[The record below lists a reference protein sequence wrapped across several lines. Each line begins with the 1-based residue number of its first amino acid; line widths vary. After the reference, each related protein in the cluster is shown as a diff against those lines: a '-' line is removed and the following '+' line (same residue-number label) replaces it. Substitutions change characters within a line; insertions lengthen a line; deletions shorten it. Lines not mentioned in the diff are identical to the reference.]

1 MQTKILILE
10 DDRRILEILAFAVGR
25 EGYQIIKASN
35 GPAGIQTAKERLPD
49 LIILDSSSNDGS
61 AMDIVE
67 VCTCLR
73 KECVTAPIL
82 ALIKAEEE
90 KQGLLSAGAEDFI
103 IKPFAMRELLT
114 RVRAN
119 TWHITEEPVNNT
131 EAKECLVFG
140 RIVIDLNQIVAL
152 KDDVPLDL
160 TQLEFDLLVFL
171 AKEPGKVFK
180 RKDLLYHVWGYT
192 GFTGDVR
199 AVDVSI
205 RRLGKKSKMTQQIR
219 QLSLRGADRVTYSLC
234 KPLNSMF
241 FKKGQDAPFFVVL
254 QQGTTRFDK
263 KCKCDLV

>member
-10 DDRRILEILAFAVGR
+10 DDKRILEILAFAVGR

-160 TQLEFDLLVFL
+160 TQLED
-171 AKEPGKVFK
+171 
-180 RKDLLYHVWGYT
+180 RK
-192 GFTGDVR
+192 
-199 AVDVSI
+199 S
-205 RRLGKKSKMTQQIR
+205 
-219 QLSLRGADRVTYSLC
+219 
-234 KPLNSMF
+234 
-241 FKKGQDAPFFVVL
+241 VV
-254 QQGTTRFDK
+254 
-263 KCKCDLV
+263 

>member
-10 DDRRILEILAFAVGR
+10 DDKRILEILAFAVGR

-192 GFTGDVR
+192 AFTGDVR

-205 RRLGKKSKMTQQIR
+205 RRLREKIEDDPANPAVIVTR
-219 QLSLRGADRVTYSLC
+219 RG
-234 KPLNSMF
+234 
-241 FKKGQDAPFFVVL
+241 
-254 QQGTTRFDK
+254 QGYLFA
-263 KCKCDLV
+263 L

>member
-1 MQTKILILE
+1 
-10 DDRRILEILAFAVGR
+10 
-25 EGYQIIKASN
+25 
-35 GPAGIQTAKERLPD
+35 
-49 LIILDSSSNDGS
+49 
-61 AMDIVE
+61 
-67 VCTCLR
+67 
-73 KECVTAPIL
+73 
-82 ALIKAEEE
+82 
-90 KQGLLSAGAEDFI
+90 
-103 IKPFAMRELLT
+103 MRELLT

-205 RRLGKKSKMTQQIR
+205 RRLREKIEDDPANPAVIVTR
-219 QLSLRGADRVTYSLC
+219 RG
-234 KPLNSMF
+234 
-241 FKKGQDAPFFVVL
+241 
-254 QQGTTRFDK
+254 QGYLFA
-263 KCKCDLV
+263 L